1 MIITQNMSM
10 VYHRPYVLGA
20 WIDETEDG
28 WYYHIQVDEG
38 TEEGAEGAHLSAII
52 SKRFD
57 SYDNAVIAMNQKLR
71 FEMVRDSSDA

>member
-1 MIITQNMSM
+1 MITQNMSM
-10 VYHRPYVLGA
+10 VYHRPHVLGA

-38 TEEGAEGAHLSAII
+38 TAGGHRSAIL

-71 FEMVRDSSDA
+71 FEMVRSSSDA